1 MLPADFIAI
10 FPEFSNTAQ
19 YSSARITF
27 WLGIA
32 AQFVDPTRWS
42 TLTNQG
48 TALLTAHYLVLDQDA
63 QMKAANQLNSP
74 ASELGGIDGLET
86 AKAVDGVSVSMDVAN
101 VTMAGAGYYNR
112 TSYGVQYWQ
121 MARMMGAGGLQVS
134 M

>member
-1 MLPADFIAI
+1 MLTADFLAI
-10 FPEFSNTAQ
+10 FPEFSNAVQ
-19 YSSARITF
+19 YPAARISF

-63 QMKAANQLNSP
+63 QMKAANQLNNP
-74 ASELGGIDGLET
+74 ASGLGGVDGLET
-86 AKAVDGVSVSMDVAN
+86 AKAVDGVSVSMDVAS
-101 VTMAGAGYYNR
+101 VSMEGAGYYNR
-112 TSYGVQYWQ
+112 TSYGIQYWQ
-121 MARMMGAGGLQVS
+121 MARMMGAGGLQVA